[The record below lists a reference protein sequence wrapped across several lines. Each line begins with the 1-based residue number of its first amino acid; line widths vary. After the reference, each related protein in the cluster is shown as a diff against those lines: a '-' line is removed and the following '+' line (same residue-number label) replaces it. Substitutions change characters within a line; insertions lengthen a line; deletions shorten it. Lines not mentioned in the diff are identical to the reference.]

1 MQGLSL
7 GGFGRNG
14 AWGST
19 VLKLGS
25 MWLEASHDLPCS
37 HWSPA
42 TAPQQEADAEAN
54 QETGNKTSQGSSSNT
69 QSAPSEPASTP
80 KEKETSSSSSNSSST
95 EKSKDSNSVR
105 VPRLTVTLCQRPFLY
120 CHHSMSLAVCVCL
133 GGEWFLMATPLP
145 SILEHGEPGQC
156 VYRMFVPQS
165 SERCSSCGGK
175 TMSLLPTLE
184 ATGPRVTIED

>member
-1 MQGLSL
+1 
-7 GGFGRNG
+7 
-14 AWGST
+14 
-19 VLKLGS
+19 
-25 MWLEASHDLPCS
+25 MWLEASHDFPCS

-105 VPRLTVTLCQRPFLY
+105 VPLVPKTLSVLPPFDVPCCLCLSGWRVVPY
-120 CHHSMSLAVCVCL
+120 SHSPPLHFRTWRARAVCIWDV
-133 GGEWFLMATPLP
+133 
-145 SILEHGEPGQC
+145 
-156 VYRMFVPQS
+156 
-165 SERCSSCGGK
+165 CSSK
-175 TMSLLPTLE
+175 FRKVFLL
-184 ATGPRVTIED
+184 RR

>member
-25 MWLEASHDLPCS
+25 MWLEASHDFPCS

-105 VPRLTVTLCQRPFLY
+105 VSLVPKTLSVLPPFDVPCCLCLSGWRVVPY
-120 CHHSMSLAVCVCL
+120 GHSPPLHFRTWRARAVCIWDV
-133 GGEWFLMATPLP
+133 
-145 SILEHGEPGQC
+145 
-156 VYRMFVPQS
+156 
-165 SERCSSCGGK
+165 CSSK
-175 TMSLLPTLE
+175 FRKVFLL
-184 ATGPRVTIED
+184 RR